1 MSDHIGCL
9 DNSCLF
15 KQLRP
20 GGVGTNGGC
29 RCFENLISWL
39 PAENRW
45 NREEVRK
52 VQQDTQRLAGEL
64 RRSRE
69 VATRLRK
76 ALEKECL
83 QRSAERTWCTICRT
97 EQPPDSTGHR
107 HSELCVLFEVLP

>member
-64 RRSRE
+64 RRTREALKRALSRCTNCDTCGP
-69 VATRLRK
+69 ATCP
-76 ALEKECL
+76 ECDVD
-83 QRSAERTWCTICRT
+83 RA
-97 EQPPDSTGHR
+97 
-107 HSELCVLFEVLP
+107 VLP

>member
-29 RCFENLISWL
+29 SCFENLISWL

-52 VQQDTQRLAGEL
+52 VQQDTQWLAGEL
-64 RRSRE
+64 WRTREALKRALSRCTNCDTCGP
-69 VATRLRK
+69 ATCP
-76 ALEKECL
+76 ECDVD
-83 QRSAERTWCTICRT
+83 RA
-97 EQPPDSTGHR
+97 
-107 HSELCVLFEVLP
+107 VLP

>member
-29 RCFENLISWL
+29 RCFKNLISWL

-64 RRSRE
+64 RKAREALKVVRDALQVATTHRPEDRE
-69 VATRLRK
+69 VVVAAMR
-76 ALEKECL
+76 A
-83 QRSAERTWCTICRT
+83 
-97 EQPPDSTGHR
+97 
-107 HSELCVLFEVLP
+107 VLAVLP